1 MQNHPERTT
10 PCRNL
15 SQKTAQQ
22 PHSFF
27 PTQWLLT
34 ISSVFLFL
42 CPQLIF
48 LASAGFKEAGAPE
61 KRRGYP
67 PHQLFNKT
75 FCSRWAAHQLQPL
88 VLLSR
93 PPFPAA
99 GTPAAELPARRS
111 LPPLQRSPAGARLPR
126 KARPSLR
133 ASSRE
138 SAPAVSSLSLPPPC
152 PPRQRS
158 RLSRTDFPLPPL
170 HSYLQRVSKTI
181 FISLEGRREKIINP
195 FLAFTF
201 STAISG
207 CVFSARRI
215 ISLLSKIR
223 GPAATRSRPAPS
235 LAARRPQRSTVL
247 PAALKAVLNK
257 GPSATRNHACPPGI
271 TARWSVPQARPAKRG
286 ERVSRSD
293 HVGTVFPT
301 LFFTRGVI
309 IPQHSH
315 LGDKAQREACAPWR
329 APRHHHSPGD
339 RGPTEPVTRAQRRYR
354 PLPRAAYLRPAR
366 NQARCSQATNFPIG

>member
-1 MQNHPERTT
+1 MLQKKDGGT
-10 PCRNL
+10 PPTN
-15 SQKTAQQ
+15 SSIK
-22 PHSFF
+22 HS
-27 PTQWLLT
+27 
-34 ISSVFLFL
+34 
-42 CPQLIF
+42 
-48 LASAGFKEAGAPE
+48 A
-61 KRRGYP
+61 
-67 PHQLFNKT
+67 
-75 FCSRWAAHQLQPL
+75 
-88 VLLSR
+88 
-93 PPFPAA
+93 AA
-99 GTPAAELPARRS
+99 GQHISCSPLSSSLAPRSRQQEPQPRSSQPRRS

-271 TARWSVPQARPAKRG
+271 TAR
-286 ERVSRSD
+286 
-293 HVGTVFPT
+293 
-301 LFFTRGVI
+301 
-309 IPQHSH
+309 
-315 LGDKAQREACAPWR
+315 
-329 APRHHHSPGD
+329 
-339 RGPTEPVTRAQRRYR
+339 
-354 PLPRAAYLRPAR
+354 
-366 NQARCSQATNFPIG
+366 